1 MTLSGGLAL
10 LGAALKF
17 LVVKP
22 LCQLLLLGGLGFP
35 AAANPVIT
43 EFMADN
49 QATLADED
57 GAYSDWIEIH
67 NPTPTPLS
75 LAGWKLTDNADNP
88 AKWQFPAITLEPGE
102 FHIFFASG
110 KSLLHPTHTNF
121 KLAAG
126 GEYLALVRP
135 DGTVEQ
141 EFSPAYPA
149 QAPDE
154 SYGLRFT
161 GTTPEVTQTPAF
173 FGNKLATPGW
183 LNGAYSLLG
192 KVADTQFSVKRG
204 IFSAPF
210 SLTISTAT
218 AGATIRYT
226 TDGSTP
232 TATHGSIPAGPL
244 TIAATTNLR
253 AAAFLTGWEPT
264 DVDTQTYLFPADI
277 ILQQPTG
284 GPPSGWPASSGTDQ
298 VLDFGMDPEVVNH
311 NNPDLG
317 GPATVKNALLALP
330 SVIITTDLPNYFNI
344 NGSQG
349 FYANPYGR
357 GMAWERPVS
366 LEWINPPT
374 AQHPNG
380 TSEFQVNAGVR
391 LRGGYSRTTVNPKH
405 SFHLFFRA
413 DYGDAKLDYPLFGR
427 HGAQTFER
435 IDFRTAQ
442 NYSWSFQG
450 DSRNTFLREE
460 ACRLAQL
467 EMGHPSSHVRY
478 VHLYLN
484 GVYWGLYSLDERT
497 EAAFSAAYLGG
508 TKEDYDV
515 VNSEQD
521 SGYITGV
528 TDGSMAAWQDLWNQ
542 SRAHQANPTAAGYFK
557 MMGKAADGVTPTG
570 DPVLLD
576 VDNLIDYLMLTF
588 CTGNLDGCLSS
599 FQGNDRANNWFGSR
613 RSANNP
619 GEGFR
624 FYVHDFEHV
633 FFSIYEDRTGPWTPS
648 NQADFAYANPYYL
661 HRDLIDNP
669 EYKIR
674 WADRIQK
681 HLFQNGVLT
690 PTAWSNR
697 INQLAGM
704 VDPAIVA
711 ESARWGDAKSST
723 PFTKTHWLA
732 ARQSLLTYIAARH
745 PFVLEHLRNA
755 GLYPAVAAPLINP
768 FGGYQNSGV
777 QVTMTGPAGATLYYM
792 SDGSDPRAVGGAI
805 RSDAKI
811 YVSTGT
817 TEDSPLV
824 LSGSGERTMR
834 ARAYAS
840 GTSLPW
846 SALSEAIFHLGTA
859 AATPL
864 NLAISEIMYHPAAPS
879 LAEIAAVGFTNPED
893 FEYIEILNTGTSP
906 VDLRGLYIDD
916 AVQFDFDN
924 SLLGTTLASGARL
937 LLVANQSAFEFRY
950 GTHLPVAGAYS
961 GNLSNS
967 GETITLRTADDA
979 IIRQVSYLDTAGW
992 PAEADG
998 AGSSLVPI
1006 TPADFSADSNAD
1018 GWRASLTHTG
1028 NPGSSDAILFP
1039 AWLAAHGQTDPA
1051 ADPDGDGLSNLLEY
1065 ALGGSP
1071 TSDDQALSLRLSF
1084 QDFSADATPVSHPVL
1099 THFQRTA
1106 ADSVVV
1112 LVETAA
1118 DLTSIWTTDA
1128 VMLSRTRNTDG
1139 TETLVHRTADPTTTH
1154 PQKFWRLRVLL
1165 RP

>member
-1 MTLSGGLAL
+1 L

-17 LVVKP
+17 LAVKP
-22 LCQLLLLGGLGFP
+22 LCQLLLLGGLCLLAP
-35 AAANPVIT
+35 ANPVIT

-75 LAGWKLTDNADNP
+75 LAGWKLTDNANNP
-88 AKWQFPAITLEPGE
+88 TKWQFPAISLESGE
-102 FHIFFASG
+102 FRIFFASE
-110 KSLLHPTHTNF
+110 KHALHPNHTNF

-135 DGTVEQ
+135 DGTVAQ
-141 EFSPAYPA
+141 EFSPTYPA
-149 QAPDE
+149 QAADE

-161 GTTPEVTQTPAF
+161 GTTPDVTQTPAF
-173 FGNKLATPGW
+173 FGNNLATPGW

-204 IFSAPF
+204 IFSAPI

-232 TATHGSIPAGPL
+232 TASHGSIPTGPL

-284 GPPSGWPASSGTDQ
+284 SPPNCWPATSGTDQ
-298 VLDFGMDPEVVNH
+298 VLDFGMDPEIVNH
-311 NNPDLG
+311 SNPDLG
-317 GPATVKNALLALP
+317 GPATVTNALLALP

-357 GMAWERPVS
+357 GLAWERPVS

-391 LRGGYSRTTVNPKH
+391 LRGGYSRTTDNPKH
-405 SFHLFFRA
+405 AFHLYFRE

-427 HGAQTFER
+427 QGAPTFDR

-442 NYSWSFQG
+442 NYSWAFQG
-450 DSRNTFLREE
+450 DARNTFLREE

-467 EMGHPSSHVRY
+467 EMGHPSSHVRF

-484 GVYWGLYSLDERT
+484 GVYWGLYNLDERT
-497 EAAFSAAYLGG
+497 EAAYSASYLGG

-528 TDGSMAAWQDLWNQ
+528 TDGSMAAWRDLWNQ

-557 MMGKAADGVTPTG
+557 MMGKASDGVTPTA

-613 RSANNP
+613 RAVNNP

-633 FFSIYEDRTGPWTPS
+633 FFSIYEDRTGPWTPD
-648 NQADFAYANPYYL
+648 NQADFAYSNPYYL
-661 HRDLIDNP
+661 HRDLIDNR
-669 EYKIR
+669 EYIIR

-681 HLFQNGVLT
+681 HLFQNGALT
-690 PTAWSNR
+690 PTAWRNR
-697 INQLAGM
+697 INQLAAI
-704 VDPAIVA
+704 VDQAIVA
-711 ESARWGDAKSST
+711 ESARWGDAKSSA
-723 PFTKTHWLA
+723 PFTKSHWLA
-732 ARQSLLTYIAARH
+732 AQNSLLTYVSSRH
-745 PFVLEHLRNA
+745 PFVLDHLRNT
-755 GLYPAVAAPLINP
+755 GLYSAIAAPQINP
-768 FGGYQNSGV
+768 FGGYQKSSV
-777 QVTMTGPAGATLYYM
+777 RVTLSGPAGATLYYM

-805 RSDAKI
+805 RPGAKV
-811 YVSTGT
+811 YDSTANP
-817 TEDSPLV
+817 EDSPLV
-824 LSGSGERTMR
+824 LTGSGEQSLR

-840 GTSLPW
+840 GTASPW
-846 SALSEAIFHLGTA
+846 SALSEAIFHLDTA

-864 NLAISEIMYHPAAPS
+864 NLAISEIMYHPAVPS
-879 LAEIAAVGFTNPED
+879 PAEIAAGFTNPED
-893 FEYIEILNTGTSP
+893 FEYLEILNTGTTP

-916 AVQFDFDN
+916 AVQFDFIN
-924 SLLGTTLASGARL
+924 SLLGTTLAPGGRL
-937 LLVANQSAFEFRY
+937 LLVANQSAFEFRF
-950 GTHLPVAGAYS
+950 GSAVAVAGTYS
-961 GNLSNS
+961 GNLANS
-967 GETITLRTADDA
+967 GETITLRAADDA
-979 IIRQVSYLDTAGW
+979 IIRQVSYLDTADW
-992 PAEADG
+992 PVAADG
-998 AGSSLVPI
+998 VGYSLVGI
-1006 TPADFSADSNAD
+1006 TPADFSTDTNAD

-1028 NPGSSDAILFP
+1028 NPGGSDAILFP
-1039 AWLAAHGQTDPA
+1039 AWLAAHGQIDPA
-1051 ADPDGDGLSNLLEY
+1051 ADPDGDGFSNLLEY
-1065 ALGGSP
+1065 AFGGSP
-1071 TSDDQALSLRLSF
+1071 TSGDQALGLRLSF
-1084 QDFSADATPVSHPVL
+1084 QDFNAPVL

-1112 LVETAA
+1112 LVESAA
-1118 DLTSIWTTDA
+1118 DLTSSWTPDA
-1128 VMLSRTRNTDG
+1128 VPLSRSRNSDG
-1139 TETLVHRTADPTTTH
+1139 TETLVHRAADPTTAH
-1154 PQKFWRLRVLL
+1154 PQKFWRLRVRL